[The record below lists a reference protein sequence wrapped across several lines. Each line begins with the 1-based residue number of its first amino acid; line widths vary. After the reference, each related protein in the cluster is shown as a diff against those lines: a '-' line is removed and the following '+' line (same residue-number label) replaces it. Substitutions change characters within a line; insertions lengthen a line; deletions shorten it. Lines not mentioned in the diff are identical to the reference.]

1 MAAYHCQCIFCDHFQ
16 VIFTK
21 SLFKIFICDKCCK
34 RFRGIHVNC
43 AKSKFHLNMGWLEY
57 GTTCPNYCEVS
68 GVFRLIH
75 IKPVRETHCP
85 RCGIELPQQ
94 RAIQESTNVWDWD
107 SVQQE
112 WREKKQAQ
120 KIEYIEKGQISDSK
134 LDAHTLLE
142 NCEIKPVGTYANK
155 NYWNNHKRIGKI
167 YGWTSD
173 KDIPYIFRKKDWI
186 ELGHN
191 VEFLQTA
198 KPRDLYELAQRL
210 TEMAEN
216 EWKSFSTDAHFDAV
230 ENIGKVLEER
240 RLRKEYDSIVIQ
252 HKQQKLLKEQQQ
264 EQEELRIKQQQE
276 QELELKK
283 KQEQEQQ
290 EKFKQLEIDSL
301 VFWEDYQSIPFRID
315 YLKKLSTEE
324 VLNLKQN
331 LLKHFQLARQEDF
344 MMSLRLVE
352 MKIKGSS
359 FFD

>member
-1 MAAYHCQCIFCDHFQ
+1 MASTVTYCECPNCKYNFNTFG
-16 VIFTK
+16 TT
-21 SLFKIFICDKCCK
+21 LFKIFKCGCCGW
-34 RFRGIHVNC
+34 RFRGIHARIAYSPFFLKIN
-43 AKSKFHLNMGWLEY
+43 WLQY
-57 GTTCPNYCEVS
+57 AAACPNYCS
-68 GVFRLIH
+68 IAGVTELIY
-75 IKPVRETHCP
+75 IPNLKQGSICN
-85 RCGIELPQQ
+85 RCECKLPIQP
-94 RAIQESTNVWDWD
+94 AIQESTDFWDDDNVQSFWKNKKENEYKNNIKLKQQALEALEKQKLKK
-107 SVQQE
+107 SVIQVTETIQKP
-112 WREKKQAQ
+112 EKK
-120 KIEYIEKGQISDSK
+120 KWSK
-134 LDAHTLLE
+134 EIDQQNTLI
-142 NCEIKPVGTYANK
+142 NNK
-155 NYWNNHKRIGKI
+155 NY
-167 YGWTSD
+167 
-173 KDIPYIFRKKDWI
+173 
-186 ELGHN
+186 LG
-191 VEFLQTA
+191 
-198 KPRDLYELAQRL
+198 LA
-210 TEMAEN
+210 
-216 EWKSFSTDAHFDAV
+216 
-230 ENIGKVLEER
+230 NIGKVLEER